1 MNRIVEHEPARHRLL
16 VPRRQRADGPR
27 RATERLAGV
36 DAVTAYLALGA
47 ALTYGAFSAGAMAGL
62 WLWSVAP

>member
-1 MNRIVEHEPARHRLL
+1 MIN
-16 VPRRQRADGPR
+16 
-27 RATERLAGV
+27 
-36 DAVTAYLALGA
+36 YLAIGA